1 MSRKRSARPA
11 RMWVQAELLP
21 FDLASPAPAQGVGG
35 RQATPLPSRRGGGY
49 LNGCTASEVGQG
61 PNAPRKKFAK
71 FALSGAG
78 APDQIREAQLLF
90 ELDAMG
96 LSTTM
101 LQVAAEIGFDNFM
114 AMWQILDRAPE
125 ALTETESAI
134 HVRLPRLQAYRRYQ
148 RNRFVEAL
156 AAAGWTQP
164 EIRAKVKAELGEKL
178 SDRHMRRLMQSH
190 RVRA

>member
-1 MSRKRSARPA
+1 
-11 RMWVQAELLP
+11 
-21 FDLASPAPAQGVGG
+21 
-35 RQATPLPSRRGGGY
+35 
-49 LNGCTASEVGQG
+49 
-61 PNAPRKKFAK
+61 
-71 FALSGAG
+71 
-78 APDQIREAQLLF
+78 
-90 ELDAMG
+90 MG

-114 AMWQILDRAPE
+114 AMWEILDRAPE
-125 ALTETESAI
+125 ALTDTESAI
-134 HVRLPRLQAYRRYQ
+134 HLRLPRLQAYRRYQ